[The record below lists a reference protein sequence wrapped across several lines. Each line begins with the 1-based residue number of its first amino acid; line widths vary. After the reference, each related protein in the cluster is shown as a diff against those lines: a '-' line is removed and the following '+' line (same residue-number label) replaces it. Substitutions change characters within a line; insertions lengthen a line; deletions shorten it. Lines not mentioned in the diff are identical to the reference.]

1 MAGVPGL
8 SKSVQDSLKG
18 SLAAQSAP
26 PNPQTPSNPA
36 DRMDPSESKLLDLQ
50 RVRRALQV
58 AQEHMDDTDPIALLV
73 GAMSACTTRLLSRIE
88 ISDAVDI
95 LLERCFPLASQTLK
109 VRLQQ
114 MFAPI
119 SPPPGLGGGAQ
130 GLTPPNPSAAGGATG
145 QPPAG
150 PPSGEPGGDA
160 GALPA

>member
-1 MAGVPGL
+1 
-8 SKSVQDSLKG
+8 
-18 SLAAQSAP
+18 
-26 PNPQTPSNPA
+26 
-36 DRMDPSESKLLDLQ
+36 MDPSESKLLDLQ

-119 SPPPGLGGGAQ
+119 SPPTGLGGGAQ
-130 GLTPPNPSAAGGATG
+130 PPGGVPLGANTGGAGAATD
-145 QPPAG
+145 QPPG
-150 PPSGEPGGDA
+150 GEQPPMPGDA